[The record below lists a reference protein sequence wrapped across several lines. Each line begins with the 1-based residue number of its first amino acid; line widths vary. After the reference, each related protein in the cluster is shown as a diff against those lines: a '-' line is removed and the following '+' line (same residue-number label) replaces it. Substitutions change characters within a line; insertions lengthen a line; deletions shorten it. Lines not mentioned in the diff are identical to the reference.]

1 MSQNVRNQLWI
12 LLAAGCIFF
21 TSLGTAALWDED
33 ETWHASCA
41 REMFERGDWVV
52 PMFNGK
58 LFPEKPPLMFWTMMA
73 GFQLF
78 GASELGAR
86 FFSAVFG
93 AAAALVTYH
102 LGRKLFDDRVG
113 FWGGLITA
121 SSIIFT
127 VSARAATVD
136 AALVLLTTAAVWC
149 FVSIRG
155 EGRGER
161 GESEDKD
168 AAQFAICNLQSP
180 ICNNRVKQL
189 LLFIAFYVLLGL
201 AVLAKGPIGYLLPMA
216 ALGLFLMI
224 RNYRPKT
231 ADRGGGWTNNGYFSI
246 LSPIEFFGVVKR
258 IAASFFVS
266 LGQLRPIAGL
276 IVTLAVALPWYAMVD
291 ARTEGEWVRTFIND
305 YCVRRFTQPSL
316 GHGGPFWYYLP
327 AVLIG
332 FFPWSVF
339 LGPTF
344 VEVYRRIRA
353 GGPRRDALVLL
364 CCLFGGWLVF
374 WSICRSKLPHYMLP
388 VYPALS
394 LLTAYFLDG
403 WIAERV
409 QVSRS
414 WMRTTW
420 LSAILAGAGMA
431 VALPIAAAYLLPGE
445 EWIGAIGL
453 LPILGGWLGLHYTA
467 RGRRLAAVRCYA
479 VAAAAF
485 LAAAFGFATVGVDRH
500 QHARPMLAEIRRD
513 ASGEAAI
520 CEYRFHRKSTVYYAG
535 HPVAICDRPHDLKK
549 YLDSSG
555 EMYIIT
561 LDEYQSEIERNY
573 PGKFEVLLRCRRF
586 ASVVKP
592 IPAFKARPSE
602 LVVLKRVERPGANR
616 VAGKLDAKKTH

>member
-41 REMFERGDWVV
+41 REMLERNDWVV

-78 GASELGAR
+78 GVSELGAR

-102 LGRKLFDDRVG
+102 LGRKLFDDRVA

-121 SSIIFT
+121 TSIIFT

-149 FVSIRG
+149 FVMIRE

-161 GESEDKD
+161 GEKAGMRGEGRGARGERESKD
-168 AAQFAICNLQSP
+168 AAQFAICNLQLP
-180 ICNNRVKQL
+180 ICNNNSFKQF
-189 LLFIAFYVLLGL
+189 LLFIAFYILLGI

-224 RNYRPKT
+224 QNYRPKP
-231 ADRGGGWTNNGYFSI
+231 AERGSTRPSGI
-246 LSPIEFFGVVKR
+246 LSFLSPFELFGVAKR
-258 IAASFFVS
+258 ILASFFVS
-266 LGQLRPIAGL
+266 LWQLRPITGL
-276 IVTLAVALPWYAMVD
+276 IVTLAVALPWYAVVD
-291 ARTEGEWVRTFIND
+291 ARTNGEWVRTFIND

-316 GHGGPFWYYLP
+316 GHSGPIWYYVP

-344 VEVYRRIRA
+344 AEVYRRIRV

-394 LLTAYFLDG
+394 LMTAFFLDR
-403 WIAERV
+403 WIAQQAE
-409 QVSRS
+409 VSRS

-420 LSAILAGAGMA
+420 LSAMIAGAGMA
-431 VALPIAAAYLLPGE
+431 VALPIAAVYLIPGE

-453 LPILGGWLGLHYTA
+453 LPLPPQEHGLL
-467 RGRRLAAVRCYA
+467 RGSA
-479 VAAAAF
+479 
-485 LAAAFGFATVGVDRH
+485 
-500 QHARPMLAEIRRD
+500 
-513 ASGEAAI
+513 
-520 CEYRFHRKSTVYYAG
+520 
-535 HPVAICDRPHDLKK
+535 DRPLR
-549 YLDSSG
+549 SSAR
-555 EMYIIT
+555 
-561 LDEYQSEIERNY
+561 SE
-573 PGKFEVLLRCRRF
+573 
-586 ASVVKP
+586 
-592 IPAFKARPSE
+592 
-602 LVVLKRVERPGANR
+602 
-616 VAGKLDAKKTH
+616 KTA